1 LELEEIKAYIR
12 TNNLKQIDLAKKM
25 GYTQAY
31 LSRVLNG
38 HDPLTDEFVY
48 KFREAVTG
56 ETPESLKKQ
65 KEEYARRIEALE
77 KRVAQLEKDLKN
89 ADLNKEEA
97 RAQLD
102 EAYQTI
108 QSLLKKYKITGQ

>member
-1 LELEEIKAYIR
+1 MKLEEIRAYIR
-12 TNNLKQIDLAKKM
+12 SNNIKQTSLAKKM

-38 HDPLTDEFVY
+38 HDALTDEFVY
-48 KFREAVTG
+48 KFRQAVTG
-56 ETPESLKKQ
+56 ETPESLKKEKEQ
-65 KEEYARRIEALE
+65 YLRRIAALEERITQLEQDLKGANMDKEE
-77 KRVAQLEKDLKN
+77 V
-89 ADLNKEEA
+89 

-108 QSLLKKYKITGQ
+108 QSLLKKYNITGE